1 MIRYD
6 YQCRYNFLYNSVEG
20 GVTPFIISGIVL
32 KSLFARILT
41 PEIVMW
47 KSSSKIGMI
56 DHSSNIRMVSFLD
69 FRLNLIANLPYFL
82 DYFDIIKINIVGY
95 CRI

>member
-1 MIRYD
+1 MIRYY

-20 GVTPFIISGIVL
+20 GVTPFILSGIVL

-41 PEIVMW
+41 PEIVMR
-47 KSSSKIGMI
+47 KSPLKIGMI
-56 DHSSNIRMVSFLD
+56 DHSANIIMVSFPD
-69 FRLNLIANLPYFL
+69 NRLNLIVNLPYFL
-82 DYFDIIKINIVGY
+82 DYFDIIKINVVSY